1 MSDLECQLSAER
13 SRRLSDAEEWRQ
25 FQADLLM
32 TVRVANDF
40 QVKKEITI
48 KNQAQDKFML
58 FCCVS
63 VLAKMFFVRDALDGG
78 AV

>member
-13 SRRLSDAEEWRQ
+13 SRRISDAEEWRQ

-40 QVKKEITI
+40 QV
-48 KNQAQDKFML
+48 QL
-58 FCCVS
+58 FNNNKVIMEDSC
-63 VLAKMFFVRDALDGG
+63 LYKPGIYLVRNCASLSWRL
-78 AV
+78 

>member
-13 SRRLSDAEEWRQ
+13 SRRISDAEEWRQ

-40 QVKKEITI
+40 QVQKYNNNKVIME
-48 KNQAQDKFML
+48 DSCL
-58 FCCVS
+58 Y
-63 VLAKMFFVRDALDGG
+63 FFN
-78 AV
+78 

>member
-13 SRRLSDAEEWRQ
+13 SRRISDAEEWRQ

-40 QVKKEITI
+40 QVQQYNNNKVTMEDSCLYIF
-48 KNQAQDKFML
+48 N
-58 FCCVS
+58 
-63 VLAKMFFVRDALDGG
+63 
-78 AV
+78 

>member
-13 SRRLSDAEEWRQ
+13 SRRISDAEEWRQ

-40 QVKKEITI
+40 QV
-48 KNQAQDKFML
+48 Q
-58 FCCVS
+58 
-63 VLAKMFFVRDALDGG
+63 
-78 AV
+78 